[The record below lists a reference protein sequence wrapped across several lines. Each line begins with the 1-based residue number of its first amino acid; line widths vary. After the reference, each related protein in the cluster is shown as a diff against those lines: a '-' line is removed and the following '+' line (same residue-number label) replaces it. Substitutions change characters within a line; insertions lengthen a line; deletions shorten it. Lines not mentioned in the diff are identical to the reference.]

1 MATKDHPL
9 PNPLPTEGEGTDRLR
24 EQRLEKLE
32 RIRQSGL
39 NPWPTRFERSHT
51 TAEARAA
58 FSSNDVQTPARMAGR
73 LTAFRDLGGMS
84 FARLQDGAG
93 KLQLSFHKEDS
104 EARYEWLRELDIG
117 DFVGVDGYLWQTKR
131 GEVTLRVESV
141 ELLAKS
147 LRPLPEKWHGLQD
160 PEKRYRQRYLDLISN
175 DEVKAV
181 FEKRTRI
188 MRSLRAFLDERGFL
202 EVETPALQP
211 LYGGAA
217 ARPFV
222 THHNALDRELFLRI
236 SDELYLKRL
245 IIGGFDMVYEVSKDF
260 RNEGIDVRHNPEFTM
275 LELYQAYADL
285 GDVMALTEKLIRTLA
300 LEVTDGGR
308 VRYGELDLDY
318 GPAFGRIT
326 VREAVQRWAGVDVMD
341 ASDEQ
346 LAEKA
351 KIPVAAGRGKLIG
364 ELLDEYVEPQL
375 IQPTFLTD
383 WPVELS
389 PLAKRRVDEPR
400 LVERFELFVA
410 GIELANAFS
419 ELNDPLD
426 QRERLAVLAQ
436 RRAEGDEE
444 AAPID
449 EDFIEAME
457 FGMPPTG
464 GMGMGIDRLTML
476 LTGQTSI
483 REVILFPQLRSLS

>member
-1 MATKDHPL
+1 VTSQPPSPPAGEETDH
-9 PNPLPTEGEGTDRLR
+9 LR

-32 RIRQSGL
+32 RVRQSGA
-39 NPWPTRFERSHT
+39 NPWPARFERSHT
-51 TAEARAA
+51 TAQASEAFAA
-58 FSSNDVQTPARMAGR
+58 NEERLDARLAGR
-73 LTAFRDLGGMS
+73 LTALRDLGGMS
-84 FARLQDGAG
+84 FSRIQDGAG
-93 KLQLSFHKEDS
+93 KLQLSFHKEDLG
-104 EARYEWLRELDIG
+104 ERYEALKDLDIG
-117 DFVGVDGYLWQTKR
+117 DFAGVSGWLWRTRR
-131 GEVTLRVESV
+131 GEITLRVQEF

-175 DEVKAV
+175 DEVRAV

-188 MRSLRAFLDERGFL
+188 VRSLRRFLDERDFL

-222 THHNALDRELFLRI
+222 THHNALDRDLFLRI

-245 IIGGFDMVYEVSKDF
+245 IIGGFDKVYEIAKDF
-260 RNEGIDVRHNPEFTM
+260 RNEGIDTRHNPEFTM
-275 LELYQAYADL
+275 MELYEAYTDL
-285 GDVMALTEKLIRTLA
+285 AGVMALTEELLRTLA
-300 LEVTDGGR
+300 LDVTEDGS
-308 VRYGELDLDY
+308 VQYGDHMLNYAE
-318 GPAFGRIT
+318 PFRSVT
-326 VREAVQRWAGVDVMD
+326 VRDALRKWAGIDALE
-341 ASDEQ
+341 ASDED
-346 LAEKA
+346 LAAAA
-351 KIPVAAGRGKLIG
+351 KMPLAAGRGKLLD
-364 ELLDEYVEPQL
+364 ELLSEHVEPKL

-389 PLAKRRVDEPR
+389 PLAKRRSDEPR

-426 QRERLAVLAQ
+426 QRERLQLLAK

-449 EDFIEAME
+449 EDFLEAME
-457 FGMPPTG
+457 YGMPPTG
-464 GMGMGIDRLTML
+464 GLGMGIDRLTML

-483 REVILFPQLRSLS
+483 REVILFPQMRTLS